1 MNSDFKPLTQLP
13 LISRFRWEIGLALLL
28 KIILLTGLWLL
39 IFRWDGK
46 HVEKPDVAAR
56 FSLPAVQPSTPPVF

>member
-1 MNSDFKPLTQLP
+1 MSNLSKIERSVPRAGL
-13 LISRFRWEIGLALLL
+13 FRWEIGLALLL
-28 KIILLTGLWLL
+28 KIILLTGLWFL

-56 FSLPAVQPSTPPVF
+56 FSLPAIQPSTTPVF